1 MVPSTPDNTK
11 SDKHVLLP
19 KTNRLVSTPCPAG
32 ITEPENEKPK
42 TLPISGLE
50 DTEKPA
56 SAAAPPEAL
65 TNVEPFTSNWKP
77 AISTS
82 LL

>member
-32 ITEPENEKPK
+32 ITEPDKENPN
-42 TLPISGLE
+42 TLPVLE
-50 DTEKPA
+50 LEEIVNPVSYTHLRAHE
-56 SAAAPPEAL
+56 
-65 TNVEPFTSNWKP
+65 T
-77 AISTS
+77 
-82 LL
+82 

>member
-42 TLPISGLE
+42 TVVSPVE
-50 DTEKPA
+50 TVNPT
-56 SAAAPPEAL
+56 SAAIPPDAL
-65 TNVEPFTSNWKP
+65 TSVEPFTSNWKP